1 VHGHNFFPQLPNL
14 NDPSRL
20 TVGSNYQGVCVFTDD
35 KSQLNY
41 LVICM
46 KKLQLTIGT
55 ILSLAKTITAVVFN
69 GAALQK
75 ETWKRL
81 AGDGHFVV
89 NLLDGNSVAL
99 NGKIRPTSR
108 HCYQK
113 LTV

>member
-1 VHGHNFFPQLPNL
+1 VHGHNFFSQLPNL
-14 NDPSRL
+14 NDSSSL

-35 KSQLNY
+35 KSQLNN
-41 LVICM
+41 LVICV
-46 KKLQLTIGT
+46 KNITINHWNASPAT
-55 ILSLAKTITAVVFN
+55 KITAVVFN

-75 ETWKRL
+75 ETWKGL

-89 NLLDGNSVAL
+89 DLLDGNSIAL
-99 NGKIRPTSR
+99 NGKIRPTSG